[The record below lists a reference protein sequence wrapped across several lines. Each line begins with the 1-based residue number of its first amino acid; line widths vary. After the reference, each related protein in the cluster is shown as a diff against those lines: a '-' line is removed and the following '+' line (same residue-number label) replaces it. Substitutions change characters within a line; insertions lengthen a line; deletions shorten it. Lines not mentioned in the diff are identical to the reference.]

1 MNNEDLSVI
10 SAQVAQK
17 LFNKLFDGKN
27 LDINEVDKKMAYCA
41 LVTDFVLETFKQEVE
56 KALEADNE
64 SVWG

>member
-17 LFNKLFDGKN
+17 LFKKLFDGKD
-27 LDINEVDKKMAYCA
+27 LDMSEVDKKMAYCA
-41 LVTDFVLETFKQEVE
+41 LVTDFVLETFKEEVE

-64 SVWG
+64 VV

>member
-27 LDINEVDKKMAYCA
+27 LDLNEVDKKMAYCA
-41 LVTDFVLETFKQEVE
+41 LVTDFVLETFKNEVE
-56 KALEADNE
+56 SALGGTNE
-64 SVWG
+64 SI

>member
-64 SVWG
+64 SI

>member
-27 LDINEVDKKMAYCA
+27 LDLNEVDKKMGYCA

-64 SVWG
+64 SV

>member
-27 LDINEVDKKMAYCA
+27 LDLNEVDKKMGYCA

>member
-64 SVWG
+64 SV